1 MNDIKAWYLELSD
14 GNKQIFLA
22 LVSSHLTIHG
32 RFVGL
37 EVHGEGQI
45 QAFKGLNELQHQI
58 SSHIAAIGL
67 AADRYPD
74 DVLWSIL
81 QEKAEPYQLLHALA
95 QSLQFARSRSCWAKL
110 S

>member
-22 LVSSHLTIHG
+22 LVSNHLTIHG

-45 QAFKGLNELQHQI
+45 QAFKGLNELQ
-58 SSHIAAIGL
+58 AFVALKGL
-67 AADRYPD
+67 ACFQP
-74 DVLWSIL
+74 
-81 QEKAEPYQLLHALA
+81 
-95 QSLQFARSRSCWAKL
+95 RSAANL
-110 S
+110 SYLVKSNTFHPRWCL